1 MNYGLELNK
10 ILDKCN
16 LSEEERNAFE
26 KFMDGK
32 AYKDDDSYPDWYKKL
47 SELVKT
53 DSILDS
59 AQKKLHVNNLWDEIV
74 TLYQKIE
81 WNNAE
86 NE

>member
-32 AYKDDDSYPDWYKKL
+32 VYKDDDSYPDWYKKL

-59 AQKKLHVNNLWDEIV
+59 AQKKLHVNNLWDKIV